1 MKTKQ
6 NQTLDIY
13 GTRTTTVLFGMLLAL
28 GAGVAGLNIA
38 SEVPAMTMSRH
49 IVFGLVIGILSKPI
63 FEVKK

>member
-13 GTRTTTVLFGMLLAL
+13 GTRTTTLLFGMLLAL

-38 SEVPAMTMSRH
+38 SGVPAMIMSRH
-49 IVFGLVIGILSKPI
+49 IVFGAVIGILFKPI
-63 FEVKK
+63 FEVKR